1 MSSRRPSR
9 SASVGA
15 IPREKKHFTS
25 RNESASG
32 LSLDVRCAC
41 QFFGNDSLLPE
52 RVNPAGSR
60 PGSKIGFH
68 PETHPHLLHDNISQ
82 QSFQM
87 SGNFPI
93 DPDTLSRRGLV
104 VRSISDASEPDIKSR
119 EMSVDR
125 FSIHSRDPDTM
136 SVRSGI
142 SLRKVTNSNQ
152 NLYVADLNIPTS
164 RKPLTRT
171 QVPQYNV
178 AVPPPVQRIQPT
190 FHPQARILPQHMPIQ
205 VDQTYHENIT
215 EPTMDSFQ
223 PSDHILAASLK
234 EITNIAMLKDVTNI
248 DPAVQLET
256 KIEIKHMA
264 PAIKTVQQM
273 EVQHPQPMDTL
284 KIPTENQ
291 LKRQMEDRSQS
302 PERKRMASEEPPQQ
316 DVRLTN
322 GDSADHQPVTNGTRR
337 PSKFNIFRREGSPM
351 PKDLSL
357 ERRPSKLASMFKR
370 DKSPIKET
378 SPKALPE
385 KPSRIKKMF
394 RREKETSPAPTNVQL
409 ERRPSK
415 IMSMFKKESTPTMLP
430 TTLERRPSKVLSMFK
445 KEKSPIPDVVVSSAS
460 VVDESIGK
468 NGRRSSRVFSM
479 FKREKSPVPMEITE
493 TSAPTE
499 RRSRSPLP
507 APRGSFRR
515 RSPAPM
521 ESRLSPDSAA
531 SFQMNV
537 IPATPDIQLSSS
549 PPTLERRPSKRF
561 SMFRRE
567 KSPVPMDT
575 NEPERRGSRVF
586 SMFKRDKTPGRE
598 MSPARERSPVI
609 ERAREKTPEPNGTKS
624 KGFSMF
630 KRDKTPAREMTPGKE
645 RSPVIERAREKTPE
659 PNGTKSKGFSMFKRD
674 KTPAREMTPG
684 KERSPV
690 IERARE
696 KTPEPN
702 GTKSKGFSM
711 FKRDKTP
718 AREMTPA
725 REKSVTR
732 EKTPDP
738 DGGKSKGF
746 SMSMFKRE
754 KSPAVER
761 EKSPEDRR
769 LQRERSPGIE
779 QRERRVSTAM
789 REASPSF
796 FSNLFKSKKED
807 VTTLAAQEVQMV
819 SSMKSKKAPEMM
831 SVKVIETFSLK
842 VDDMDQYNVVP
853 KSQPS
858 TPQRSGQ
865 ASVNASLD
873 WSKKAPSHSS
883 HISLTSTGK
892 KLVSIPTGLQKTEGD
907 EDMQSE
913 VFSVHSM
920 KSQSIDINDA
930 FRPVILNRRTQSQ
943 DRGQTEEDLIS
954 SRMSKTVS
962 FDFAT
967 SQDSEQNLTKAHRSC
982 LSEQEI
988 EQADW
993 LERTYYSRD
1002 HEYEPIGDPE
1012 TQKIPDEKPKSTTLN
1027 LTIPAEKPIEA
1038 PKEEPTTPEEMK
1050 DVRQFQQDVE
1060 DKYFSSTATTPRSES
1075 RTDYIHTSQ
1084 VDSSALEEL
1093 PLKQENRTKK
1103 FMTSAQDRGRR
1114 MKAGISNQAGKIKTK
1129 IRSLKKPPRSPKGSP
1144 KAKERKRFKA
1154 PDFSKIKMPD
1164 MPDMSRFKD
1173 MKPKF
1178 SKPDMSKF
1186 KMPDKFSS
1194 LKLKRSKSMKE
1205 PSEEDE
1211 VTEQTEVTSPSKKK
1225 FEFSFGTYP
1234 RALRRTKTKEDSVE
1248 VIPPTETPS
1257 IMTTETAPSIESS
1270 PPPMGDRGPG
1280 PVRSRWADKF
1290 SDTSYIAG
1298 SDTSRLQRLE
1308 SSEQE
1313 SFDRESSLERRM
1325 AEALDRAD
1333 KEDEE
1338 MRIISGA
1345 EEKQFADFD
1354 EENRAIHELT
1364 QFRAG
1369 ELKRRTLVHQDSDL
1383 VSEESKDVGWSERDI
1398 LKNRILKHAE
1408 IDTDA
1413 YMGYPSEEHLSVN
1426 TNQETQSTASSAARK
1441 LVIEEIDDDE
1451 FFIRKRGI
1459 SQDNI
1464 EIRQYIS
1471 SAIREGFEN
1480 PENALAKVGGG
1491 DYGYDLPPRK
1501 PKRVKNFD
1509 DYDAQEDNLSLP
1521 HGNGRFYNSMPPSRP
1536 LRKGKM
1542 YSSGSQEVPNMDEP
1556 TEDMDETDRSFYDN
1570 ASAPGATLAHSPPK
1584 APKRRKR
1591 GNFRETKS
1599 MEKDA
1604 YLNGF
1609 GGRSVS
1615 NSYIEHENENQR
1627 DDMIVY
1633 RTQHNYIIPL
1643 ATPERFTDG
1652 TPTPRKSRSQSH
1664 LDEDRTSRGIESLMT
1679 DNLDNELDDS
1689 IMADDSLANE
1699 KFTIEM
1705 KDGDGYAVVRK
1716 ESQMPKPTP
1725 PARRKKYNNRLTDDR
1740 FATMPHLRRDNVD
1753 EDEEELP
1760 ERPVRG
1766 YSTIGPPKPPR
1777 RKSLTA
1783 EDTQKSNPDIS
1794 EYEELKIAD
1803 DPSRRP
1809 ESPRNLED
1817 MFHKMKYRPLP
1828 PPPRPPRDRA
1838 SKKSSKGYGDD
1849 DDRDGGGERLRIL
1862 ETIMSAT
1869 ESDTAT
1875 EGNVVEVEVSTQTDP
1890 LPDDFVCEEF
1900 EITEDM
1906 KVIHARPRS
1915 RTVEDILREELE
1927 AEEFERVKMQ
1937 LADDDTLTTGINKF
1951 RDSNQR
1957 TYSERSR
1964 GSSHLSRPQT
1974 PSAILIERRIPTP
1987 VSNGSHN
1994 SVLLEA
2000 SLIVRPLEEEFLT
2013 SGDEVRS
2020 GDELKSGDELRSDEE
2035 ELITTDDDLLAA
2047 EEELL
2052 AAEAELR
2059 KAEEEAMRQHMSI
2072 SPLPSRFSIV
2082 PIDDEIEAI
2091 QERFNISPI
2100 ETIHQDFDISP
2111 RESDVEM
2118 ELHPS
2123 DYPTDERIEE
2133 MLKEIRRANEM
2144 VLEEE
2149 EKKLA
2154 VEEERRIVEE
2164 EVDNFNVEERH
2175 ASPPA
2180 PQPPPRRRNSGM
2192 TPEISEVVSQI
2203 TSPQD
2208 SQQPPPPPP
2217 PPSIQQAVVEST
2229 LPTRMTLSDLE
2240 VERLRVHALQAGQIM
2255 VSELQGVQ
2263 VNADEFNCRSGNLV
2277 VRNIDLPPG
2286 FIEEIVER
2294 VRATERDH
2302 IQIPVETQTSPSIER
2317 LSITHSQETQTKDT
2331 EPVKEEPIKEQREPL
2346 KESPPERPPAPQTDY
2361 SYPAPPVPQNTID
2374 YSYSVPPPSFYQ
2386 LRNPDE
2392 DLPLIPPR
2400 PPYFPPPEFFQS
2412 IAPQSFYQLRNPGE
2426 TDEEYEERM
2435 TRRRRHL
2442 HHHRRRDS
2450 SSGREEDEHRRHRS
2464 KSRQRHEQPQSV
2476 SQAGRELIS
2485 ACNASLVRRMNALA
2499 SYLRNPEKSDRTMGT
2514 LTLIFILLT
2523 IGFLILAVMGHDIH
2537 HHHWDFFNLP
2547 ENNGRS

>member
-1 MSSRRPSR
+1 MDKSNENVSLPGASTEKEDPALFEVLSRNVGSREQSPVKEFKDKADSSQILEIESHLIESLSEVDNVRHSTSR
-9 SASVGA
+9 SGVDIDELPPADDELAKNSQ
-15 IPREKKHFTS
+15 I
-25 RNESASG
+25 ES
-32 LSLDVRCAC
+32 
-41 QFFGNDSLLPE
+41 
-52 RVNPAGSR
+52 
-60 PGSKIGFH
+60 
-68 PETHPHLLHDNISQ
+68 
-82 QSFQM
+82 
-87 SGNFPI
+87 
-93 DPDTLSRRGLV
+93 
-104 VRSISDASEPDIKSR
+104 
-119 EMSVDR
+119 
-125 FSIHSRDPDTM
+125 
-136 SVRSGI
+136 
-142 SLRKVTNSNQ
+142 
-152 NLYVADLNIPTS
+152 
-164 RKPLTRT
+164 
-171 QVPQYNV
+171 
-178 AVPPPVQRIQPT
+178 
-190 FHPQARILPQHMPIQ
+190 
-205 VDQTYHENIT
+205 
-215 EPTMDSFQ
+215 
-223 PSDHILAASLK
+223 
-234 EITNIAMLKDVTNI
+234 
-248 DPAVQLET
+248 
-256 KIEIKHMA
+256 
-264 PAIKTVQQM
+264 
-273 EVQHPQPMDTL
+273 
-284 KIPTENQ
+284 
-291 LKRQMEDRSQS
+291 
-302 PERKRMASEEPPQQ
+302 
-316 DVRLTN
+316 
-322 GDSADHQPVTNGTRR
+322 
-337 PSKFNIFRREGSPM
+337 
-351 PKDLSL
+351 
-357 ERRPSKLASMFKR
+357 
-370 DKSPIKET
+370 ET
-378 SPKALPE
+378 SPKTVIE
-385 KPSRIKKMF
+385 V
-394 RREKETSPAPTNVQL
+394 EPAAPKILQSVEVQL
-409 ERRPSK
+409 EPHSIGVATIILDSELNEKQDSLESPALVNQIIKTNKHFETNNEKVDENFNNKVRGFEGKEGSVVIEEEVVGIKEDRKEVASK
-415 IMSMFKKESTPTMLP
+415 DVGDIKD
-430 TTLERRPSKVLSMFK
+430 TTLAVE
-445 KEKSPIPDVVVSSAS
+445 
-460 VVDESIGK
+460 
-468 NGRRSSRVFSM
+468 
-479 FKREKSPVPMEITE
+479 
-493 TSAPTE
+493 PT
-499 RRSRSPLP
+499 
-507 APRGSFRR
+507 
-515 RSPAPM
+515 
-521 ESRLSPDSAA
+521 
-531 SFQMNV
+531 N
-537 IPATPDIQLSSS
+537 
-549 PPTLERRPSKRF
+549 LELTK
-561 SMFRRE
+561 
-567 KSPVPMDT
+567 
-575 NEPERRGSRVF
+575 
-586 SMFKRDKTPGRE
+586 
-598 MSPARERSPVI
+598 
-609 ERAREKTPEPNGTKS
+609 EKTPELESVTEVSLVKPVNVEVT
-624 KGFSMF
+624 
-630 KRDKTPAREMTPGKE
+630 KE
-645 RSPVIERAREKTPE
+645 RTLEARIEVTEGENIEDAQLQPHKVAEQATSAVDDSLVKPVNVEVIKEKTPE
-659 PNGTKSKGFSMFKRD
+659 LESVTEDSLVKPANVEVTK
-674 KTPAREMTPG
+674 
-684 KERSPV
+684 
-690 IERARE
+690 E
-696 KTPEPN
+696 KTPELESVTEDIVVKPIN
-702 GTKSKGFSM
+702 VEVTKE
-711 FKRDKTP
+711 KTP
-718 AREMTPA
+718 ELESVTEYICEKPINV
-725 REKSVTR
+725 EFSELENTFILEDPQLHTVEEKPKSVIVDPKEVEEQTKSVTLDPVDTHFEPTKEESLDTEEQKKEAFPQEHLSIDINGLPLPSTPLEEEEKKKFLDSIPQLDNNSDSIAVSKKAKKEYYQSLRKYLIHEEENKPPIPLQTYRWEDLRRAKERGGYPWTHIYKNPLGPDEEPEIVLLLRKSQEFRFHSESPKSLKKVRIHDQVLVKETEKYIQELSEEEDEEHQEEDAVPEDEEHFVEPSYPSDCECVSVVSDSFLTAKKPSKLQKLKGILKRKKSTDKSHTSPDTHSVVSAPAPHSKR
-732 EKTPDP
+732 EEGVSKKTKFMDKLKGLADRHIKRRNIKKISLKKNEQIVLGDDQKIIKLKGSPKAQRSEIPHFEKQDSEDVLEIVELDESPSRKKKDYMDGEELKQEINAIPVADEIIQLPAEEPSIPSIIESKASPKTPPKKAVRQQKIHVYEDIEGQLL
-738 DGGKSKGF
+738 DDQITEIIELAHVEALKKSLAVQDQ
-746 SMSMFKRE
+746 SYVQDISSKRDIPLDRMGSSE
-754 KSPAVER
+754 DSEADVHRHTLAPISSIDSVSDDERKLPGTQLSP
-761 EKSPEDRR
+761 
-769 LQRERSPGIE
+769 
-779 QRERRVSTAM
+779 VSEEGDFLGSDHDVHSVIK
-789 REASPSF
+789 REASPCPSEKKVT
-796 FSNLFKSKKED
+796 FSHVED
-807 VTTLAAQEVQMV
+807 EAEPHREDIELPSEIQEV
-819 SSMKSKKAPEMM
+819 
-831 SVKVIETFSLK
+831 
-842 VDDMDQYNVVP
+842 N
-853 KSQPS
+853 
-858 TPQRSGQ
+858 
-865 ASVNASLD
+865 N
-873 WSKKAPSHSS
+873 
-883 HISLTSTGK
+883 
-892 KLVSIPTGLQKTEGD
+892 
-907 EDMQSE
+907 
-913 VFSVHSM
+913 
-920 KSQSIDINDA
+920 
-930 FRPVILNRRTQSQ
+930 
-943 DRGQTEEDLIS
+943 S
-954 SRMSKTVS
+954 SRWAKMT
-962 FDFAT
+962 
-967 SQDSEQNLTKAHRSC
+967 
-982 LSEQEI
+982 
-988 EQADW
+988 
-993 LERTYYSRD
+993 D